1 MSRYAEAN
9 RQIEIF
15 LNKDK
20 KAIFADVYSKM
31 LKENGR
37 PMDAIFLS
45 DSLHMNAKG
54 YTIWEKVLG
63 KFLIK

>member
-1 MSRYAEAN
+1 
-9 RQIEIF
+9 
-15 LNKDK
+15 LKKDK

-31 LKENGR
+31 LNENGS

-54 YTIWEKVLG
+54 YAIWKKVLG
-63 KFLIK
+63 KVLIK